1 MQAAQPGTEQVNGII
16 LFDGVCNYCN
26 TMVNFVIKRDKK
38 DRFLFAPLQSDK
50 GQELRKKYNIADGID
65 SFIYIENET
74 AHIYSTGALKVCKYL
89 SGAWPALY
97 AFIIVPVFLRDGVY
111 KWIAR
116 NRYKWFGK
124 KETCMIPSPEVR
136 RKFLA

>member
-1 MQAAQPGTEQVNGII
+1 METGNAAAQVKGVI

-38 DRFLFAPLQSDK
+38 DSFLFTPLQSGK
-50 GQELRKKYNIADGID
+50 GQELRKKYNIDDSID
-65 SFIYIENET
+65 SFIYIEKET
-74 AHIYSTGALKVCKYL
+74 AYIYSTGALKVCRHL
-89 SGAWPALY
+89 SGLWPALY
-97 AFIIVPVFLRDGVY
+97 GLLIIPVFIRDGVY

-124 KETCMIPSPEVR
+124 KETCMVPSPEVR